1 MFRFTQE
8 TSSGSQSQFLA
19 KITGIDKHS
28 GTIAVILAKHWL
40 WLPDGGSCVNRNM
53 LEQILLFLMCFN
65 NPEIYIIECISW
77 IIKYLILLMH
87 GATMKK

>member
-28 GTIAVILAKHWL
+28 GTIAVILAKH
-40 WLPDGGSCVNRNM
+40 
-53 LEQILLFLMCFN
+53 
-65 NPEIYIIECISW
+65 
-77 IIKYLILLMH
+77 
-87 GATMKK
+87 